1 MFGLRMPLFERE
13 RERIERS
20 IDELTEQAFDEGW
33 NSVLGVLNNVIAEKQ
48 MQNDMIAVEVLVY
61 ARDRIAGNV

>member
-1 MFGLRMPLFERE
+1 MSGLKMPLFERE

-20 IDELTEQAFDEGW
+20 IDDLTEQAFDEGW
-33 NSVLGVLNNVIAEKQ
+33 NSVLDVLNNVIAEKQ

>member
-1 MFGLRMPLFERE
+1 MPLFERE

-33 NSVLGVLNNVIAEKQ
+33 NSVLDVLNNVIAEKQ

>member
-1 MFGLRMPLFERE
+1 MPLFERE
-13 RERIERS
+13 RERIERN
-20 IDELTEQAFDEGW
+20 IDELVEQAFDEGW

-48 MQNDMIAVEVLVY
+48 MQNDIIAVEVLVY

>member
-1 MFGLRMPLFERE
+1 MPLFERE

-20 IDELTEQAFDEGW
+20 IDDLTEQAFDEGW
-33 NSVLGVLNNVIAEKQ
+33 NSVLDVLNNVIAEKQ

>member
-1 MFGLRMPLFERE
+1 MFGLKMPLFERE

-20 IDELTEQAFDEGW
+20 IDELVEQAFDEGW
-33 NSVLGVLNNVIAEKQ
+33 NSVLEILNNVIAEKQ
-48 MQNDMIAVEVLVY
+48 MQNDMIAVKVLVY